1 MGPRKLTGNAAV
13 DAIATMAVTGNVIP
27 ATWYK
32 TITGPTGKA
41 DLVAINIL
49 SDILYWYRPREI
61 RDEFTGDVV
70 AYQKRFSADL
80 LQRSYEQLADHFGIS
95 KRQAKDAVV
104 RLEELGAVRRVFRN
118 VESVAGTMGNVMFIA
133 IDPERI
139 YELTYPEPAT
149 GPDPM
154 AENRHSYDEG
164 SVSDGTPMT
173 KKRHRYGENS
183 PDIYKDYSETTGRPS
198 SEKPTNQPANLACN
212 KADGWQ
218 AETSEEFERA
228 WEKVPRA
235 KASQCAKEKAWRV
248 WRESLRSD
256 EVDGAFLAKSY
267 RRYVTQQEDAG
278 TEGRFIATL
287 STWLKPNR
295 PIAGLSLDTA
305 LEERRARRERAE
317 RQRAEKL
324 AAEKREQEDERLR
337 KLEAR
342 WREGDAEAQRLWAL
356 AWDATDG
363 FERMGDAMRRYRAYR
378 DERFK
383 PG

>member
-118 VESVAGTMGNVMFIA
+118 VESSAGTMGNVMFVA
-133 IDPERI
+133 ISPERI
-139 YELTYPEPAT
+139 YELTYPET
-149 GPDPM
+149 VSTPDPM
-154 AENRHSYDEG
+154 TEKRHSYD
-164 SVSDGTPMT
+164 SATATADTPMA
-173 KKRHRYGENS
+173 KIRHRYGNIS
-183 PDIYKDYSETTGRPS
+183 PDIYRDYSETTGRPS
-198 SEKPTNQPANLACN
+198 SEKPSNQPAKLACDN
-212 KADGWQ
+212 ENGWP
-218 AETSEEFERA
+218 AETSEDFESA

-235 KASQCAKEKAWRV
+235 KASQCAKEKAWRI

-267 RRYVTQQEDAG
+267 RRYVVQQENAG

-305 LEERRARRERAE
+305 LEERREQKARTERVRAE
-317 RQRAEKL
+317 RQAEK
-324 AAEKREQEDERLR
+324 KREQEEMRMR
-337 KLEAR
+337 ELEES
-342 WREGDAEAQRLWAL
+342 WRGTDPEAQRLWAM
-356 AWDATDG
+356 AWDTTGG
-363 FERMGDAMRRYRAYR
+363 FERMGDAMRRYRVYR

>member
-49 SDILYWYRPREI
+49 SDILYWYRPREV

-104 RLEELGAVRRVFRN
+104 RLEELGAIRRVFRN
-118 VESVAGTMGNVMFIA
+118 IESSAGTMGNVMFIA
-133 IDPERI
+133 ISPKRV
-139 YELTYPEPAT
+139 YELTYPESDAA
-149 GPDPM
+149 PDPM
-154 AENRHSYDEG
+154 TEKRHSYDG
-164 SVSDGTPMT
+164 AVAKADAPMA
-173 KKRHRYGENS
+173 KIRHRYGEKS
-183 PDIYKDYSETTGRPS
+183 PDVYKDYSETTERPS
-198 SEKPTNQPANLACN
+198 NQPAGFPC
-212 KADGWQ
+212 GEEGGT
-218 AETSEEFERA
+218 AETSEDFESA

-248 WRESLRSD
+248 WRESLLSD
-256 EVDGAFLAKSY
+256 EVDEAFLAKSY
-267 RRYVTQQEDAG
+267 RRYVSQQEDAG

-295 PIAGLSLDTA
+295 PIAGFSLETA
-305 LEERRARRERAE
+305 LEERRERKDRAARTRAKRQAE
-317 RQRAEKL
+317 RE
-324 AAEKREQEDERLR
+324 REQEEMRMR
-337 KLEAR
+337 ELEKS
-342 WREGDAEAQRLWAL
+342 WREADAEAQRLWAM
-356 AWDATDG
+356 AWDAKGG
-363 FERMGDAMRRYRAYR
+363 FERMGDAMRTYRAYR